1 MEIINFKIEKQEYL
15 HHFYL
20 DDRRFEGPLYMMHG
34 SHENT
39 FHRTLLR

>member
-20 DDRRFEGPLYMMHG
+20 DDGRFEGTSLYDAWV
-34 SHENT
+34 T
-39 FHRTLLR
+39 